1 MKNKSKTTVRWI
13 IIAGL
18 AFTACTD
25 DDKPLPKC
33 SDIGAPTTLLCNHA
47 GVCTWDGMTCERDAP
62 TDAGV
67 DGAP

>member
-1 MKNKSKTTVRWI
+1 MKNKPKTTLKWV

-18 AFTACTD
+18 ALAGCMD
-25 DDKPLPKC
+25 DAPPPKC
-33 SDIGAPTTLLCNHA
+33 SDIGAPTTLLCNRA
-47 GVCTWDGMTCERDAP
+47 GICTWDGMTCERDAP